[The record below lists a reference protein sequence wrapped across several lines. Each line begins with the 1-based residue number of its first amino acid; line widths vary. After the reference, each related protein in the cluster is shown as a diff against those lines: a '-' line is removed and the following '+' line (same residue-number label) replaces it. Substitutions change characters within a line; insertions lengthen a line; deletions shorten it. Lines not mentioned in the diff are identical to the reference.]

1 MSLNSRILLL
11 LSTHLND
18 VPATLERPVEE
29 IELQVVNDSEDFSE
43 EERGEE
49 QEEAIDNITPCK
61 RPAPWK
67 PVPLNQAGVRR
78 RPNVVQAPAPTLY
91 EEARETLNDA
101 GMPHDNVLGWPMT
114 LAQWLDNSCVAENV
128 QDVKLFLEL
137 GCY

>member
-1 MSLNSRILLL
+1 M
-11 LSTHLND
+11 
-18 VPATLERPVEE
+18 PAALERPVEE
-29 IELQVVNDSEDFSE
+29 IELQVVNDPEAF
-43 EERGEE
+43 EE
-49 QEEAIDNITPCK
+49 QEEEEAIDNITPCK
-61 RPAPWK
+61 RLAPWK

-101 GMPHDNVLGWPMT
+101 GMPHGNVLGWPMT